1 MNMKKYII
9 LAITALCSMNIQA
22 QTVVHPSV
30 KTMTTFAIVVD
41 QKSYGEAKNEIDA
54 YRASVEKEGLG
65 TYLLIDDWKRPEPIR
80 TQLIKWHNNKKAP
93 LEGCVF
99 IGDIPIPML
108 RDAHHLSSAF
118 KMSPKANW
126 QRSSIPSDRYYDDF
140 GLTFDYIKQ
149 DSLKPDYHYLTLRA
163 DSKQYIS
170 PDIYSARIRPL
181 HLEGQD
187 RYQMLRDYLKKAV
200 AEKEK
205 QNILN
210 QLTMA
215 RGHGY
220 NSEDPLAWSGEQMAL
235 REQLPQIFKPGNT
248 VKFYEFDM
256 RYPMKPFY
264 LNEVQREGLD
274 IMLFHHHGGPT
285 MQYIN
290 GYESGSGVNLSIEN
304 TKIFLRSK
312 VPSYAKK
319 HGREAAIKEYAKQY
333 GVPESWCA
341 EAFDEEKIES
351 DSILNRNMDIYT
363 EDIRL
368 LSPNARFILFDACF
382 NGSFHLDDNIV
393 GSYIF
398 NKGRTISTMGCTVNT
413 IQDKWPDE
421 FIGLLAAGMR
431 IGQFTRFTC
440 FLENH
445 LIGDPTFHFTDNAG
459 LDMDINSTLVL
470 EEGNTVFWKKQL
482 KSPMADMQAMALR
495 QLSMADCKGLVDLL
509 KKSYYESDY
518 FVVRLEALRLLALN
532 YPTEAVDVLKTAMND
547 SYELIRRYAVE
558 YVEKNSNPKLLP
570 AWIEGYLLRGYENR
584 YRFRFFSGI
593 DIFDHDTA
601 LNELTRQSADWSFYA
616 PSYVKELSEY
626 FPRRKEGLERDF
638 SVINNPESTTK
649 QIQNE
654 ISIFRNKP
662 IAKAIEP
669 LLNII
674 KDESR
679 EEELRIISA
688 ETLGWYNLYYDKT
701 NIIKELETFQTS
713 KKTVMNEVVK
723 TINRLKSKN
732 R

>member
-1 MNMKKYII
+1 MNKYIL
-9 LAITALCSMNIQA
+9 LAIATLCLHILQA
-22 QTVVHPSV
+22 QTVILPSI
-30 KTMTTFAIVVD
+30 KTKTTFAIVVD
-41 QKSYGEAKNEIDA
+41 QKSYDEVKSEIDA
-54 YRASVEKEGLG
+54 YRSSIENEGLG
-65 TYLLIDDWKRPEPIR
+65 TYLLIDNWKRPESIR
-80 TQLIKWHNNKKAP
+80 EQLIKLHKNEKAP

-99 IGDIPIPML
+99 IGDIPIPMI

-126 QRSSIPSDRYYDDF
+126 QKSSIPSDRYYDDF

-149 DSLKPDYHYLTLRA
+149 DSLKPDYHYMTLRA

-181 HLEGQD
+181 HLKDQNP
-187 RYQMLRDYLKKAV
+187 YQMLRDYLKKTV
-200 AEKEK
+200 AEKDK
-205 QNILN
+205 QNTLD

-248 VKFYEFDM
+248 VKFYDFDM
-256 RYPMKPFY
+256 RYPMKPLY
-264 LNEVQREGLD
+264 LNEIQREGLD

-290 GYESGSGVNLSIEN
+290 GYENGSSINLSIEN
-304 TKIFLRSK
+304 AKIFLRSK

-341 EAFDEEKIES
+341 EAFDEEKIKS
-351 DSILNRNMDIYT
+351 DSIVNRNMDIYT

-368 LSPNARFILFDACF
+368 MAPNARFVLFDACF

-398 NKGRTISTMGCTVNT
+398 NRGKTIVTMGCTVNT

-421 FIGLLAAGMR
+421 FLGLLATGMR

-445 LIGDPTFHFTDNAG
+445 LIGDPTFHFINNSE
-459 LDMDINSTLVL
+459 LDIDINQALVL
-470 EEGNTVFWKKQL
+470 QEGNVAFWKKQL
-482 KSPMADMQAMALR
+482 NSPMADMQAMALR
-495 QLSMADCKGLVDLL
+495 QLSMANYSGLVDLL
-509 KKSYYESDY
+509 KKSYYESNY
-518 FVVRLEALRLLALN
+518 FVVRLEALRLLTLN
-532 YPTEAVDVLKTAMND
+532 HPTEVADVLQTAMND

-570 AWIEGYLLRGYENR
+570 AWIESYLLRGHENR
-584 YRFRFFSGI
+584 HRFRIFSGI
-593 DIFDHDTA
+593 DTFDHDTA
-601 LNELTRQSADWSFYA
+601 LNELQKQAAKWSFYDS
-616 PSYVKELSEY
+616 SYMNELSEY
-626 FPRRKEGLERDF
+626 LPRQKKGLERDF
-638 SVINNPESTTK
+638 TLIGNPESTTK
-649 QIQNE
+649 QIQSE
-654 ISIFRNKP
+654 ISRFRNKP
-662 IAKAIEP
+662 ITKAIEA
-669 LLNII
+669 LLNIV
-674 KDESR
+674 KNENL
-679 EEELRIISA
+679 EEELRVSAA
-688 ETLGWYNLYYDKT
+688 ETLGWYNLHYDKAT
-701 NIIKELETFQTS
+701 IIKKLNAFQTS
-713 KKTVMNEVVK
+713 NPKLMNEVTK
-723 TINRLKSKN
+723 TIHRLEGKN

>member
-1 MNMKKYII
+1 MEKYIL
-9 LAITALCSMNIQA
+9 LAIATLCLHILQA
-22 QTVVHPSV
+22 QTVILPSI
-30 KTMTTFAIVVD
+30 KTKTTFAIVVD
-41 QKSYGEAKNEIDA
+41 QKSYDEVKSEIDA
-54 YRASVEKEGLG
+54 YRSSIENEGLG
-65 TYLLIDDWKRPEPIR
+65 TYLLIDNWKRPESIR
-80 TQLIKWHNNKKAP
+80 EQLIKLHKNEKAP

-99 IGDIPIPML
+99 IGDIPIPMI

-126 QRSSIPSDRYYDDF
+126 QKSSIPSDRYYDDF

-149 DSLKPDYHYLTLRA
+149 DSLIPDYHYMTLRA

-181 HLEGQD
+181 HLKDQNP
-187 RYQMLRDYLKKAV
+187 YQMLRDYLKKTV
-200 AEKEK
+200 AEKDK
-205 QNILN
+205 QNTLD

-248 VKFYEFDM
+248 VKFYDFDM
-256 RYPMKPFY
+256 RYPMKPLY
-264 LNEVQREGLD
+264 LNEIQREGLD

-290 GYESGSGVNLSIEN
+290 GYENGSSINLSIEN
-304 TKIFLRSK
+304 AKIFLRSK

-341 EAFDEEKIES
+341 EAFDEEKIKS
-351 DSILNRNMDIYT
+351 DSIVNRNMDIYT

-368 LSPNARFILFDACF
+368 MAPNARFVLFDACF

-398 NKGRTISTMGCTVNT
+398 NRGKTIVTMGCTVNT

-421 FIGLLAAGMR
+421 FLGLLATGMR

-445 LIGDPTFHFTDNAG
+445 LIGDPTFHFINNSE
-459 LDMDINSTLVL
+459 LDIDINQALVL
-470 EEGNTVFWKKQL
+470 QEGNVAFWKKQL
-482 KSPMADMQAMALR
+482 NSPMADMQAMALR
-495 QLSMADCKGLVDLL
+495 QLSMANYSGLVDLL
-509 KKSYYESDY
+509 KKSYYESNY
-518 FVVRLEALRLLALN
+518 FVVRLEALRLLTLN
-532 YPTEAVDVLKTAMND
+532 HPTEVADILQTAMND

-570 AWIEGYLLRGYENR
+570 AWIESYLLRGHENR
-584 YRFRFFSGI
+584 HRFRIFSGI
-593 DIFDHDTA
+593 DTFDHDTA
-601 LNELTRQSADWSFYA
+601 LNELQKQAAKWSFYDS
-616 PSYVKELSEY
+616 SYMNELSEY
-626 FPRRKEGLERDF
+626 LPRQKKGLERDF
-638 SVINNPESTTK
+638 TLIGNPESTTK
-649 QIQNE
+649 QIQSE
-654 ISIFRNKP
+654 ISRFRNKP
-662 IAKAIEP
+662 ITKAIEA
-669 LLNII
+669 LLNIV
-674 KDESR
+674 KNENL
-679 EEELRIISA
+679 EEELRVSAA
-688 ETLGWYNLYYDKT
+688 ETLGWYNLHYDKAT
-701 NIIKELETFQTS
+701 IIKKLNAFQTS
-713 KKTVMNEVVK
+713 NPKLMNEVTK
-723 TINRLKSKN
+723 TIHRLEGKN

>member
-1 MNMKKYII
+1 MKKYIL
-9 LAITALCSMNIQA
+9 LAIATLCLHILQA
-22 QTVVHPSV
+22 QTVILPSI
-30 KTMTTFAIVVD
+30 KTKTTFAIVVD
-41 QKSYGEAKNEIDA
+41 QKSYDEVKSEIDA
-54 YRASVEKEGLG
+54 YRSSIENEGLG
-65 TYLLIDDWKRPEPIR
+65 TYLLIDNWKRPESIR
-80 TQLIKWHNNKKAP
+80 EQLIKLHKNEKAP

-99 IGDIPIPML
+99 IGDIPIPMI

-126 QRSSIPSDRYYDDF
+126 QKSSIPSDRYYDDF

-149 DSLKPDYHYLTLRA
+149 DSLKPDYHYMTLRA

-181 HLEGQD
+181 HLKDQNP
-187 RYQMLRDYLKKAV
+187 YQMLRDYLKKTV

-205 QNILN
+205 QNTLD

-248 VKFYEFDM
+248 VKFYDFDM
-256 RYPMKPFY
+256 RYPMKPLY
-264 LNEVQREGLD
+264 LNEIQREGLD

-290 GYESGSGVNLSIEN
+290 GYENGSSINLSIEN
-304 TKIFLRSK
+304 AKIFLRSK

-341 EAFDEEKIES
+341 EAFDEEKIKS
-351 DSILNRNMDIYT
+351 DSIVNRNMDIYT

-368 LSPNARFILFDACF
+368 MAPNARFVLFDACF

-398 NKGRTISTMGCTVNT
+398 NRGKTIVTMGCTVNT

-421 FIGLLAAGMR
+421 FLGLLATGMR

-445 LIGDPTFHFTDNAG
+445 LIGDPTFHFINNSE
-459 LDMDINSTLVL
+459 LDIDINQALVL
-470 EEGNTVFWKKQL
+470 QEGNVAFWKKQL
-482 KSPMADMQAMALR
+482 NSPMADMQAMALR
-495 QLSMADCKGLVDLL
+495 QLSMANYSGLVDLL
-509 KKSYYESDY
+509 KKSYYESNY
-518 FVVRLEALRLLALN
+518 FVVRLEALRLLTLN
-532 YPTEAVDVLKTAMND
+532 HPTEVADVLQTAMND

-570 AWIEGYLLRGYENR
+570 AWIESYLLRGHENR
-584 YRFRFFSGI
+584 HRFRIFSGI
-593 DIFDHDTA
+593 DTFDHDTA
-601 LNELTRQSADWSFYA
+601 LNELQKQAAKLSFYDS
-616 PSYVKELSEY
+616 SYMNELSEY
-626 FPRRKEGLERDF
+626 LPRQKKGLERDF
-638 SVINNPESTTK
+638 ALIGNPESTTK
-649 QIQNE
+649 QIQSE
-654 ISIFRNKP
+654 ISRFRNKP
-662 IAKAIEP
+662 ITKAIEP
-669 LLNII
+669 LLNIV
-674 KDESR
+674 KNENL
-679 EEELRIISA
+679 EEELRVSAA
-688 ETLGWYNLYYDKT
+688 ETLGWYNLHYDKAT
-701 NIIKELETFQTS
+701 IIKKLNAFQTS
-713 KKTVMNEVVK
+713 NPKLMNEVTK
-723 TINRLKSKN
+723 TIHRLEGKN

>member
-1 MNMKKYII
+1 MKKYIL
-9 LAITALCSMNIQA
+9 LAIATLCLHILQA
-22 QTVVHPSV
+22 QTVILPSI
-30 KTMTTFAIVVD
+30 KTKTTFAIVVD
-41 QKSYGEAKNEIDA
+41 QKSYDEVKSEIDA
-54 YRASVEKEGLG
+54 YRSSIENEGLG
-65 TYLLIDDWKRPEPIR
+65 TYLLIDNWKRPESIR
-80 TQLIKWHNNKKAP
+80 EQLIKLHKNEKAP

-99 IGDIPIPML
+99 IGDIPIPMI

-126 QRSSIPSDRYYDDF
+126 QKSSIPSDRYYDDF

-149 DSLKPDYHYLTLRA
+149 DSLKPDYHYMTLRA

-181 HLEGQD
+181 HLKDQNP
-187 RYQMLRDYLKKAV
+187 YQMLRDYLKKTV

-205 QNILN
+205 QNTLD

-248 VKFYEFDM
+248 VKFYDFDM
-256 RYPMKPFY
+256 RYPMKPLY
-264 LNEVQREGLD
+264 LNEIQREGLD

-290 GYESGSGVNLSIEN
+290 GYENGSSINLSIEN
-304 TKIFLRSK
+304 AKIFLRSK

-341 EAFDEEKIES
+341 EAFDEEKIKS
-351 DSILNRNMDIYT
+351 DSIVNRNMDIYT

-368 LSPNARFILFDACF
+368 MAPNARFVLFDACF

-398 NKGRTISTMGCTVNT
+398 NRGKTIVTMGCTVNT

-421 FIGLLAAGMR
+421 FLGLLATGMR

-445 LIGDPTFHFTDNAG
+445 LIGDPTFHFINNSE
-459 LDMDINSTLVL
+459 LDIDINQALVL
-470 EEGNTVFWKKQL
+470 QEGNVAFWKKQL
-482 KSPMADMQAMALR
+482 NSPMADMQAMALR
-495 QLSMADCKGLVDLL
+495 QLSMANYSGLVDLL
-509 KKSYYESDY
+509 KKSYYESNY
-518 FVVRLEALRLLALN
+518 FVVRLEALRLLTLN
-532 YPTEAVDVLKTAMND
+532 HPTEVADVLQTAMND

-570 AWIEGYLLRGYENR
+570 AWIESYLLRGHENR
-584 YRFRFFSGI
+584 HRFRIFSGI
-593 DIFDHDTA
+593 DTFDHDTA
-601 LNELTRQSADWSFYA
+601 LNELQKQAAKWSFYDS
-616 PSYVKELSEY
+616 SYMNELSEY
-626 FPRRKEGLERDF
+626 LPRQKKGLERDF
-638 SVINNPESTTK
+638 TLIGNPESTTK
-649 QIQNE
+649 QIQSE
-654 ISIFRNKP
+654 ISRFRNKP
-662 IAKAIEP
+662 ITKAIEA
-669 LLNII
+669 LLNIV
-674 KDESR
+674 KNENL
-679 EEELRIISA
+679 EEELRVSAA
-688 ETLGWYNLYYDKT
+688 ETLGWYNLHYDKAT
-701 NIIKELETFQTS
+701 IIKKLNAFQTS
-713 KKTVMNEVVK
+713 NPKLMNEVTK
-723 TINRLKSKN
+723 TIHRLEGKN

>member
-1 MNMKKYII
+1 MKKYIL
-9 LAITALCSMNIQA
+9 LAIATLCLHILQA
-22 QTVVHPSV
+22 QTVILPSI
-30 KTMTTFAIVVD
+30 KTKTTFAIVVD
-41 QKSYGEAKNEIDA
+41 QKSYDEVKSEIDA
-54 YRASVEKEGLG
+54 YRSSIENEGLG
-65 TYLLIDDWKRPEPIR
+65 TYLLIDNWKRPESIR
-80 TQLIKWHNNKKAP
+80 EQLIKLHKNEKAP

-99 IGDIPIPML
+99 IGDIPIPMI

-126 QRSSIPSDRYYDDF
+126 QKSSIPSDRYYDDF

-149 DSLKPDYHYLTLRA
+149 DSLKPDYHYMTLRA

-181 HLEGQD
+181 HLKDQNP
-187 RYQMLRDYLKKAV
+187 YQMLRDYLKKTV
-200 AEKEK
+200 AEKDK
-205 QNILN
+205 QNTLD

-248 VKFYEFDM
+248 VKFYDFDM
-256 RYPMKPFY
+256 RYPMKPLY
-264 LNEVQREGLD
+264 LNEIQREGLD

-290 GYESGSGVNLSIEN
+290 GYENGSSINLSIEN
-304 TKIFLRSK
+304 AKIFLRSK

-341 EAFDEEKIES
+341 DAFDEEKIKS
-351 DSILNRNMDIYT
+351 DSIVNRNMDIYT

-368 LSPNARFILFDACF
+368 MAPNARFVLFDACF

-398 NKGRTISTMGCTVNT
+398 NRGKTIVTMGCTVNT

-421 FIGLLAAGMR
+421 FLGLLATGMR

-445 LIGDPTFHFTDNAG
+445 LIGDPTFHFINNSE
-459 LDMDINSTLVL
+459 LDIDINQALVL
-470 EEGNTVFWKKQL
+470 QEGNVAFWKKQL
-482 KSPMADMQAMALR
+482 NSPMADMQAMALR
-495 QLSMADCKGLVDLL
+495 QLSMANYSGLVDLL
-509 KKSYYESDY
+509 KKSYYESNY
-518 FVVRLEALRLLALN
+518 FVVRLEALRLLTLN
-532 YPTEAVDVLKTAMND
+532 HPTEVADVLQTAMND

-570 AWIEGYLLRGYENR
+570 AWIESYLLRGHENR
-584 YRFRFFSGI
+584 HRFRIFSGI
-593 DIFDHDTA
+593 DTFDHDTA
-601 LNELTRQSADWSFYA
+601 LNELQKQAAKWSFYDS
-616 PSYVKELSEY
+616 SYMNELSEY
-626 FPRRKEGLERDF
+626 LPRQKKGLERDF
-638 SVINNPESTTK
+638 TLIGNPESTTK
-649 QIQNE
+649 QIQSE
-654 ISIFRNKP
+654 ISRFRNKP
-662 IAKAIEP
+662 ITKAIEA
-669 LLNII
+669 LLNIV
-674 KDESR
+674 KNENL
-679 EEELRIISA
+679 EEELRVSAA
-688 ETLGWYNLYYDKT
+688 ETLGWYNLHYDKAT
-701 NIIKELETFQTS
+701 IIKKLNAFQTS
-713 KKTVMNEVVK
+713 NPKLMNEVTK
-723 TINRLKSKN
+723 TIHRLEGKN

>member
-1 MNMKKYII
+1 MKKYIL
-9 LAITALCSMNIQA
+9 LAIATLCLHILQA
-22 QTVVHPSV
+22 QTVILPSI
-30 KTMTTFAIVVD
+30 KTKTTFAIVVD
-41 QKSYGEAKNEIDA
+41 QKSYDEVKSEIDA
-54 YRASVEKEGLG
+54 YRSSIENEGLG
-65 TYLLIDDWKRPEPIR
+65 TYLLIDNWKRPESIR
-80 TQLIKWHNNKKAP
+80 EQLIKLHKNEKAP

-99 IGDIPIPML
+99 IGDIPIPMI

-126 QRSSIPSDRYYDDF
+126 QKSSVPSDRYYDDF

-149 DSLKPDYHYLTLRA
+149 DSLKPDYHYMTLRA

-181 HLEGQD
+181 HLKDQNP
-187 RYQMLRDYLKKAV
+187 YQMLRDYLKKTV

-205 QNILN
+205 QNTLD

-248 VKFYEFDM
+248 VKFYDFDM
-256 RYPMKPFY
+256 RYPMKPLY
-264 LNEVQREGLD
+264 LNEIQREGLD

-290 GYESGSGVNLSIEN
+290 GYENGSSINLSIEN
-304 TKIFLRSK
+304 AKIFLRSK

-341 EAFDEEKIES
+341 EAFDEEKIKS
-351 DSILNRNMDIYT
+351 DSIVNRNMDIYT

-368 LSPNARFILFDACF
+368 MAPNARFVLFDACF

-398 NKGRTISTMGCTVNT
+398 NRGKTIVTMGCTVNT

-421 FIGLLAAGMR
+421 FLGLLATGMR

-445 LIGDPTFHFTDNAG
+445 LIGDPTFHFINNSE
-459 LDMDINSTLVL
+459 LDIDINQALVL
-470 EEGNTVFWKKQL
+470 QEGNVAFWKKQL
-482 KSPMADMQAMALR
+482 NSPMADMQAMALR
-495 QLSMADCKGLVDLL
+495 QLSMANYSGLVDLL
-509 KKSYYESDY
+509 KKSYYESNY
-518 FVVRLEALRLLALN
+518 FVVRLEALRLLTLN
-532 YPTEAVDVLKTAMND
+532 HPTEVADVLQTAMND

-570 AWIEGYLLRGYENR
+570 AWIESYLLRGHENR
-584 YRFRFFSGI
+584 HRFRIFSGI
-593 DIFDHDTA
+593 DTFDHDTA
-601 LNELTRQSADWSFYA
+601 LNELQKQAAKWSFYDS
-616 PSYVKELSEY
+616 SYMNELSEY
-626 FPRRKEGLERDF
+626 LPRQKKGLERDF
-638 SVINNPESTTK
+638 TLIGNPESTTK
-649 QIQNE
+649 QIQSE
-654 ISIFRNKP
+654 ISRFRNKP
-662 IAKAIEP
+662 ITKAIEA
-669 LLNII
+669 LLNIV
-674 KDESR
+674 KNENL
-679 EEELRIISA
+679 EEELRVSAA
-688 ETLGWYNLYYDKT
+688 ETLGWYNLHYDKAT
-701 NIIKELETFQTS
+701 IIKKLNAFQTS
-713 KKTVMNEVVK
+713 NPKLMNEVTK
-723 TINRLKSKN
+723 TIHRLEGKN

>member
-1 MNMKKYII
+1 MKKYIL
-9 LAITALCSMNIQA
+9 LAIATLCLHILQA
-22 QTVVHPSV
+22 QTVILPSI
-30 KTMTTFAIVVD
+30 KTKTTFAIVVD
-41 QKSYGEAKNEIDA
+41 QKSYDEVKSEIDA
-54 YRASVEKEGLG
+54 YRSSIEKEGLG
-65 TYLLIDDWKRPEPIR
+65 TYLLIDNWKRPESIR
-80 TQLIKWHNNKKAP
+80 EQLIKLHKNEKAP

-99 IGDIPIPML
+99 IGDIPIPMI

-126 QRSSIPSDRYYDDF
+126 QKSSIPSDRYYDDF

-149 DSLKPDYHYLTLRA
+149 DSLKPDYHYMTLRA

-181 HLEGQD
+181 HLKDQNP
-187 RYQMLRDYLKKAV
+187 YQMLRDYLKKTV
-200 AEKEK
+200 AEKDK
-205 QNILN
+205 QNTLD

-248 VKFYEFDM
+248 VKFYDFDM
-256 RYPMKPFY
+256 RYPMKPLY
-264 LNEVQREGLD
+264 LNEIQREGLD

-290 GYESGSGVNLSIEN
+290 GYENGSSINLSIEN
-304 TKIFLRSK
+304 AKIFLRSK

-341 EAFDEEKIES
+341 EAFDEEKIKS
-351 DSILNRNMDIYT
+351 DSIVNRNMDIYT

-368 LSPNARFILFDACF
+368 MAPNARFVLFDACF

-398 NKGRTISTMGCTVNT
+398 NRGKTIVTMGCTVNT

-421 FIGLLAAGMR
+421 FLGLLATGMR

-445 LIGDPTFHFTDNAG
+445 LIGDPTFHFINNSE
-459 LDMDINSTLVL
+459 LDIDINQALVL
-470 EEGNTVFWKKQL
+470 QEGNVAFWKKQL
-482 KSPMADMQAMALR
+482 NSPMADMQAMALR
-495 QLSMADCKGLVDLL
+495 QLSMANYSGLVDLL
-509 KKSYYESDY
+509 KKSYYESNY
-518 FVVRLEALRLLALN
+518 FVVRLEALRLLTLN
-532 YPTEAVDVLKTAMND
+532 HPTEVADVLQTAMND

-570 AWIEGYLLRGYENR
+570 AWIESYLLRGHENR
-584 YRFRFFSGI
+584 HRFRIFSGI
-593 DIFDHDTA
+593 DTFDHDTA
-601 LNELTRQSADWSFYA
+601 LNELQKQAAKWSFYDS
-616 PSYVKELSEY
+616 SYMNELSEY
-626 FPRRKEGLERDF
+626 LPRQKKGLERDF
-638 SVINNPESTTK
+638 TLIGNPESTTK
-649 QIQNE
+649 QIQSE
-654 ISIFRNKP
+654 ISRFRNKP
-662 IAKAIEP
+662 ITKAIEA
-669 LLNII
+669 LLNIV
-674 KDESR
+674 KNENL
-679 EEELRIISA
+679 EEELRVSAA
-688 ETLGWYNLYYDKT
+688 ETLGWYNLHYDKAT
-701 NIIKELETFQTS
+701 IIKKLNAFQTS
-713 KKTVMNEVVK
+713 NPKLMNEVTK
-723 TINRLKSKN
+723 TIHRLEGKN

>member
-1 MNMKKYII
+1 MNKYIL
-9 LAITALCSMNIQA
+9 LAIATLCLHILQA
-22 QTVVHPSV
+22 QTVILPSI
-30 KTMTTFAIVVD
+30 KTKTTFAIVVD
-41 QKSYGEAKNEIDA
+41 QKSYDEVKSEIDA
-54 YRASVEKEGLG
+54 YRSSIEKEGLG
-65 TYLLIDDWKRPEPIR
+65 TYLLIDNWKRPESIR
-80 TQLIKWHNNKKAP
+80 EQLIKLHKNEKAP

-99 IGDIPIPML
+99 IGDIPIPMI

-126 QRSSIPSDRYYDDF
+126 QKSSIPSDRYYDDF

-149 DSLKPDYHYLTLRA
+149 DSLKPDYHYMTLRA

-181 HLEGQD
+181 HLKDQNP
-187 RYQMLRDYLKKAV
+187 YQMLRDYLKKTV
-200 AEKEK
+200 AEKDK
-205 QNILN
+205 QNTLD

-248 VKFYEFDM
+248 VKFYDFDM
-256 RYPMKPFY
+256 RYPMKPLY
-264 LNEVQREGLD
+264 LNEIQREGLD

-290 GYESGSGVNLSIEN
+290 GYENGSSINLSIEN
-304 TKIFLRSK
+304 AKIFLRSK

-341 EAFDEEKIES
+341 EAFDEEKIKS
-351 DSILNRNMDIYT
+351 DSIVNRNMDIYT

-368 LSPNARFILFDACF
+368 MAPNARFVLFDACF

-398 NKGRTISTMGCTVNT
+398 NRGKTIVTMGCTVNT

-421 FIGLLAAGMR
+421 FLGLLATGMR

-445 LIGDPTFHFTDNAG
+445 LIGDPTFHFINNSE
-459 LDMDINSTLVL
+459 LDIDINQALVL
-470 EEGNTVFWKKQL
+470 QEGNVAFWKKQL
-482 KSPMADMQAMALR
+482 NSPMADMQAMALR
-495 QLSMADCKGLVDLL
+495 QLSMANYSGLVDLL
-509 KKSYYESDY
+509 KKSYYESNY
-518 FVVRLEALRLLALN
+518 FVVRLEALRLLTLN
-532 YPTEAVDVLKTAMND
+532 HPTEVADVLQTAMND

-570 AWIEGYLLRGYENR
+570 AWIESYLLRGHENR
-584 YRFRFFSGI
+584 HRFRIFSGI
-593 DIFDHDTA
+593 DTFDHDTA
-601 LNELTRQSADWSFYA
+601 LNELQKQAAKWSFYDS
-616 PSYVKELSEY
+616 SYMNELSEY
-626 FPRRKEGLERDF
+626 LPRQKKGLERDF
-638 SVINNPESTTK
+638 TLIGNPESTTK
-649 QIQNE
+649 QIQSE
-654 ISIFRNKP
+654 ISRFRNKP
-662 IAKAIEP
+662 ITKAIEA
-669 LLNII
+669 LLNIV
-674 KDESR
+674 KNENL
-679 EEELRIISA
+679 EEELRVSAA
-688 ETLGWYNLYYDKT
+688 ETLGWYNLHYDKAT
-701 NIIKELETFQTS
+701 IIKKLNAFQTS
-713 KKTVMNEVVK
+713 NPKLMNEVTK
-723 TINRLKSKN
+723 TIHRLEGKN

>member
-1 MNMKKYII
+1 MKKYIL
-9 LAITALCSMNIQA
+9 LAIATLCLHILQA
-22 QTVVHPSV
+22 QTVILPSI
-30 KTMTTFAIVVD
+30 KTKTTFAIVVD
-41 QKSYGEAKNEIDA
+41 QKSYDEVKSEIDA
-54 YRASVEKEGLG
+54 YRSSIENEGLG
-65 TYLLIDDWKRPEPIR
+65 TYLLIDNWKRPESIR
-80 TQLIKWHNNKKAP
+80 EQLIKLHKNEKAP

-99 IGDIPIPML
+99 IGDIPIPMI

-126 QRSSIPSDRYYDDF
+126 QKSSIPSDRYYDDF

-149 DSLKPDYHYLTLRA
+149 DSLKPDYHYMTLRA

-181 HLEGQD
+181 HLKDQNP
-187 RYQMLRDYLKKAV
+187 YQMLRDYLKKTV

-205 QNILN
+205 QNTLD

-248 VKFYEFDM
+248 VKFYDFDM
-256 RYPMKPFY
+256 RYPMKPLY
-264 LNEVQREGLD
+264 LNEIQREGLD

-290 GYESGSGVNLSIEN
+290 GYENGSSINLSIEN
-304 TKIFLRSK
+304 AKIFLRSK

-341 EAFDEEKIES
+341 EAFDEEKIKS
-351 DSILNRNMDIYT
+351 DSIVNRNMDIYT

-368 LSPNARFILFDACF
+368 MAPNARFVLFDACF

-398 NKGRTISTMGCTVNT
+398 NRGKTIVTMGCTVNT

-421 FIGLLAAGMR
+421 FLGLLATGMR

-445 LIGDPTFHFTDNAG
+445 LIGDPTFHFINNSE
-459 LDMDINSTLVL
+459 LDIDINQALVL
-470 EEGNTVFWKKQL
+470 QEGNVAFWKKQL
-482 KSPMADMQAMALR
+482 NSPMADMQAMALR
-495 QLSMADCKGLVDLL
+495 QLSMANYSGLVDLL
-509 KKSYYESDY
+509 KKSYYESNY
-518 FVVRLEALRLLALN
+518 FVVLLEALRLLTLN
-532 YPTEAVDVLKTAMND
+532 HPTEVADVLQTAMND

-570 AWIEGYLLRGYENR
+570 AWIESYLLRGHENR
-584 YRFRFFSGI
+584 HRFRIFSGI
-593 DIFDHDTA
+593 DTFDHDTA
-601 LNELTRQSADWSFYA
+601 LNELQKQAAKLSFYDS
-616 PSYVKELSEY
+616 SYMNELSEY
-626 FPRRKEGLERDF
+626 LPRQKKGLERDF
-638 SVINNPESTTK
+638 ALIGNPESTTK
-649 QIQNE
+649 QIQSE
-654 ISIFRNKP
+654 ISRFRNKP
-662 IAKAIEP
+662 ITKAIEP
-669 LLNII
+669 LLNIV
-674 KDESR
+674 KNENL
-679 EEELRIISA
+679 EEELRVSAA
-688 ETLGWYNLYYDKT
+688 ETLGWYNLHYDKAT
-701 NIIKELETFQTS
+701 IIKKLNAFQTS
-713 KKTVMNEVVK
+713 NPKLMNEVTK
-723 TINRLKSKN
+723 TIHRLEGKN

>member
-1 MNMKKYII
+1 MKKYIL
-9 LAITALCSMNIQA
+9 LAIATLCLHILQA
-22 QTVVHPSV
+22 QTVILPSI
-30 KTMTTFAIVVD
+30 KTKTTFAIVVD
-41 QKSYGEAKNEIDA
+41 QKSYDEVKSEIDA
-54 YRASVEKEGLG
+54 YRSSIENEGLG
-65 TYLLIDDWKRPEPIR
+65 TYLLIDNWKRPESIR
-80 TQLIKWHNNKKAP
+80 EQLIKLHKNEKAP

-99 IGDIPIPML
+99 IGDIPIPMI

-126 QRSSIPSDRYYDDF
+126 QKSSIPSDRYYDDF

-149 DSLKPDYHYLTLRA
+149 DSLKPDYHYMTLRA

-181 HLEGQD
+181 HLKDQNP
-187 RYQMLRDYLKKAV
+187 YQMLRDYLKKTV

-205 QNILN
+205 QNTLD

-248 VKFYEFDM
+248 VKFYDFDM
-256 RYPMKPFY
+256 RYPMKPLY
-264 LNEVQREGLD
+264 LNEIQREGLD

-290 GYESGSGVNLSIEN
+290 GYENGSSINLSIEN
-304 TKIFLRSK
+304 AKIFLRSK

-341 EAFDEEKIES
+341 EAFDEEKIKS
-351 DSILNRNMDIYT
+351 DSIVNRNMDIYT

-368 LSPNARFILFDACF
+368 MAPNARFVLFDACF

-398 NKGRTISTMGCTVNT
+398 NRGKTIVTMGCTVNT

-421 FIGLLAAGMR
+421 FLGLLATGMR

-445 LIGDPTFHFTDNAG
+445 LIGDPTFHFINNSE
-459 LDMDINSTLVL
+459 LDIDINQALVL
-470 EEGNTVFWKKQL
+470 QEGNVAFWKKQL
-482 KSPMADMQAMALR
+482 NSPMADMQAMALR
-495 QLSMADCKGLVDLL
+495 QLSMANYSGLVDLL
-509 KKSYYESDY
+509 KKSYYESNY
-518 FVVRLEALRLLALN
+518 FVVRLEALRLLTLN
-532 YPTEAVDVLKTAMND
+532 HPTEVADVLQTAMND

-570 AWIEGYLLRGYENR
+570 AWIESYLLRGHENR
-584 YRFRFFSGI
+584 HRFRIFSGI
-593 DIFDHDTA
+593 DTFDHDTA
-601 LNELTRQSADWSFYA
+601 LNELQKQAAKWSFYDS
-616 PSYVKELSEY
+616 SYMNELSEY
-626 FPRRKEGLERDF
+626 LPRQKKGLERDF
-638 SVINNPESTTK
+638 ALIGNPESTTK
-649 QIQNE
+649 QIQSE
-654 ISIFRNKP
+654 ISRFRNKP
-662 IAKAIEP
+662 ITKAIEA
-669 LLNII
+669 LLNIV
-674 KDESR
+674 KNENL
-679 EEELRIISA
+679 EEELRVSAA
-688 ETLGWYNLYYDKT
+688 ETLGWYNLHYDKAT
-701 NIIKELETFQTS
+701 IIKKLNAFQTS
-713 KKTVMNEVVK
+713 NPKLMNEVTK
-723 TINRLKSKN
+723 TIHRLEGKN

>member
-1 MNMKKYII
+1 MKKYIL
-9 LAITALCSMNIQA
+9 LAIATLCLHILQA
-22 QTVVHPSV
+22 QTVILPSI
-30 KTMTTFAIVVD
+30 KTKTTFAIVVD
-41 QKSYGEAKNEIDA
+41 HKSYDEVKSEIDA
-54 YRASVEKEGLG
+54 YRSSIENEGLG
-65 TYLLIDDWKRPEPIR
+65 TYLLIDNWKRPESIR
-80 TQLIKWHNNKKAP
+80 EQLIKLHKNEKAP

-99 IGDIPIPML
+99 IGDIPIPMI

-126 QRSSIPSDRYYDDF
+126 QKSSIPSDRYYDDF

-149 DSLKPDYHYLTLRA
+149 DSLKPDYHYMTLRA

-181 HLEGQD
+181 HLKDQNP
-187 RYQMLRDYLKKAV
+187 YQMLRDYLKKTV
-200 AEKEK
+200 AEKDK
-205 QNILN
+205 QNTLD

-248 VKFYEFDM
+248 VKFYDFDM
-256 RYPMKPFY
+256 RYPMKPLY
-264 LNEVQREGLD
+264 LNEIQREGLD

-290 GYESGSGVNLSIEN
+290 GYENGSSINLSIEN
-304 TKIFLRSK
+304 AKIFLRSK

-341 EAFDEEKIES
+341 EAFDEEKIKS
-351 DSILNRNMDIYT
+351 DSIVNRNMDIYT

-368 LSPNARFILFDACF
+368 MAPNARFVLFDACF

-398 NKGRTISTMGCTVNT
+398 NRGKTIVTMGCTVNT

-421 FIGLLAAGMR
+421 FLGLLATGMR

-445 LIGDPTFHFTDNAG
+445 LIGDPTFHFINNSE
-459 LDMDINSTLVL
+459 LDIDINQALVL
-470 EEGNTVFWKKQL
+470 QEGNVAFWKKQL
-482 KSPMADMQAMALR
+482 NSPMADMQAMALR
-495 QLSMADCKGLVDLL
+495 QLSMANYSGLVDLL
-509 KKSYYESDY
+509 KKSYYESNY
-518 FVVRLEALRLLALN
+518 FVVRLEALRLLTLN
-532 YPTEAVDVLKTAMND
+532 HPTEVADVLQTAMND

-570 AWIEGYLLRGYENR
+570 AWIESYLLRGHENR
-584 YRFRFFSGI
+584 HRFRIFSGI
-593 DIFDHDTA
+593 DTFDHDTA
-601 LNELTRQSADWSFYA
+601 LNELQKQAAKWSFYDS
-616 PSYVKELSEY
+616 SYMNELSEY
-626 FPRRKEGLERDF
+626 LPRQKKGLERDF
-638 SVINNPESTTK
+638 TLIGNPESTTK
-649 QIQNE
+649 QIQSE
-654 ISIFRNKP
+654 ISRFRNKP
-662 IAKAIEP
+662 ITKAIEA
-669 LLNII
+669 LLNIV
-674 KDESR
+674 KNENL
-679 EEELRIISA
+679 EEELRVSAA
-688 ETLGWYNLYYDKT
+688 ETLGWYNLHYDKAT
-701 NIIKELETFQTS
+701 IIKKLNAFQTS
-713 KKTVMNEVVK
+713 NPKLMNEVTK
-723 TINRLKSKN
+723 TIHRLEGKN